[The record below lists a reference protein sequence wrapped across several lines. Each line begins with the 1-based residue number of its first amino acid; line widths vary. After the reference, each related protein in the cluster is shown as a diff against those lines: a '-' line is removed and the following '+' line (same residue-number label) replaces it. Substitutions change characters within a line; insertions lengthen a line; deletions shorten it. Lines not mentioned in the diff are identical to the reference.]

1 MPIIVQKAWY
11 TREQLQSQPNDL
23 FAWGDNLARVGGKNN
38 PKSGQAFACRDEPN
52 AVGIPS
58 KLRPSMDADAFFTDR
73 DYDRAKAAFDEGFI
87 RMANHLAAGG
97 TVIWPADGI
106 GTGRA
111 QLAQRAPRV
120 WAYLERCR
128 ERLFSLAPVEHR

>member
-1 MPIIVQKAWY
+1 MPIIVQSAWY
-11 TREQLQSQPNDL
+11 TRDQLQRQPDDL
-23 FAWGDNLARVGGKNN
+23 FAWGDNLARVGGRNN
-38 PKSGQAFACRDEPN
+38 PRSGQAYACRDEPN
-52 AVGIPS
+52 AVGIPT

-73 DYDRAKAAFDEGFI
+73 DYDRAQIAMDEGFI

-106 GTGRA
+106 GSGRA
-111 QLAQRAPRV
+111 KLAETAPRI

-128 ERLFSLAPVEHR
+128 ARLFSMTTVENR

>member
-11 TREQLQSQPNDL
+11 TREQLQSQPDAL
-23 FAWGDNLARVGGKNN
+23 FAWGDNLARYGGKNN

-52 AVGIPS
+52 AVGIPT
-58 KLRPSMDADAFFTDR
+58 KLLPSMKEDAFFTDG

-97 TVIWPADGI
+97 TVIWPSDGI

-111 QLAQRAPRV
+111 ELAKRAPRV
-120 WAYLERCR
+120 WAYLERSR

>member
-1 MPIIVQKAWY
+1 MPLIIQTAWY
-11 TREQLQSQPNDL
+11 TRAQLQAAPDTL

-52 AVGIPS
+52 AVGIPT
-58 KLRPSMDADAFFTDR
+58 KLRPSMDEDAFFTDR
-73 DYDRAKAAFDEGFI
+73 HFERAKAAFDEGFI
-87 RMANHLAAGG
+87 RMAQHLQDGG

-111 QLAQRAPRV
+111 QLAERAPRI

-128 ERLFSLAPVEHR
+128 ERLFSMAPVDRR

>member
-11 TREQLQSQPNDL
+11 TRAQLQAQPNDL
-23 FAWGDNLARVGGKNN
+23 FAWGDNLARVGGRNN
-38 PKSGQAFACRDEPN
+38 PRSGQAFACRDEPN
-52 AVGIPS
+52 AVGIPT
-58 KLRPSMDADAFFTDR
+58 KLRPSMDDNAFFSDR
-73 DYDRAKAAFDEGFI
+73 DFDRAKAAFDEGFF
-87 RMANHLAAGG
+87 RMADHIAAGG

-111 QLAQRAPRV
+111 ELAKRAPRI

-128 ERLFSLAPVEHR
+128 ERLFSLATVEQR

>member
-58 KLRPSMDADAFFTDR
+58 KLRPSMDTDAFFTDR